1 MDGVGVQTKKQILG
15 QEGERIAEAYLR
27 KKGYSLVERN
37 YRCSVGELDL
47 VVLDR
52 RVIVFV
58 EVKTRTDERFG
69 APLESVGRRKQQRMI
84 KAALF
89 FLSQHRLHH
98 REARFD
104 VVGITFMGGE
114 PAVEHVKN
122 AFEVVIR

>member
-1 MDGVGVQTKKQILG
+1 VDGVGVQTRKQILG

-69 APLESVGRRKQQRMI
+69 APLESVGKRKQQRII

-104 VVGITFMGGE
+104 VVGITLMGRE
-114 PAVEHVKN
+114 PAVEHVRN
-122 AFEVVIR
+122 AFEIS

>member
-1 MDGVGVQTKKQILG
+1 MQTRKQILG

-69 APLESVGRRKQQRMI
+69 APLESVGKRKQQRII

-104 VVGITFMGGE
+104 VVGITLMGRE
-114 PAVEHVKN
+114 PAVEHVRN
-122 AFEVVIR
+122 AFEIS

>member
-1 MDGVGVQTKKQILG
+1 MEGQKQILG
-15 QEGERIAEAYLR
+15 KEGERIAEAYLR
-27 KKGYSLVERN
+27 KKGYRLVERN
-37 YRCSVGELDL
+37 YRCPVGELDL

-69 APLESVGRRKQQRMI
+69 APLESVDRRKQRKMI

-89 FLSQHRLHH
+89 FLSRHRLHH

-104 VVGITFMGGE
+104 VVGISFMERE
-114 PAVEHVKN
+114 PVVEHVEN
-122 AFEVVIR
+122 AFDFF